1 MSHHTT
7 PDGGAASA
15 RRTVEQPMKSTR
27 DLAPVT
33 VIGIGPMGRA
43 MVTTLMNAGHPVTVW
58 NRTPSRAAE
67 LVTAGATL
75 ALTPADAVR
84 ASTLIL
90 LSLTDYRAMY
100 DILGGSSGA
109 LAGKVLVNLSSDT
122 PEVAREAAAWAT
134 EHGASFLTGGVMVP
148 APMVGTE
155 AAYVY
160 YSGPEA
166 LLREHDS
173 VLRRLGAPRY
183 VGQDP
188 GLAQV
193 WYQAQLTVFL
203 TALSGLLQA
212 AALVSA
218 AGVPV
223 GTFLPEALDTFTG
236 IPVMLE
242 GGHELTR
249 SLETG
254 MHPGELSSVLMMGA
268 TADHILRT
276 SQALGIDVQL
286 PEAIQSHY
294 GRAIAAGH
302 GTHNWTALYEVIRR
316 APR

>member
-1 MSHHTT
+1 MNSSH
-7 PDGGAASA
+7 
-15 RRTVEQPMKSTR
+15 

-33 VIGIGPMGRA
+33 VIGLGPMGRA

-58 NRTPSRAAE
+58 NRTPSRAAK

-75 ALTPADAVR
+75 APTPADALL
-84 ASTLIL
+84 ASELII
-90 LSLTDYRAMY
+90 LSLTDYPAMY
-100 DILGGSSGA
+100 DILGGSTGA

-122 PEVAREAAAWAT
+122 PEASREATAWAAK
-134 EHGASFLTGGVMVP
+134 HGASFLTGGVMVP

-166 LLREHDS
+166 LLREHES
-173 VLRRLGAPRY
+173 VLRLLGAPRY
-183 VGQDP
+183 VGKDP
-188 GLAQV
+188 GLAQL

-223 GTFLPEALDTFTG
+223 GDFLPDALDTFTG

-242 GGHELTR
+242 GGRELAK

-254 MHPGELSSVLMMGA
+254 VHPGDLSTVLMMGA
-268 TADHILRT
+268 TADHIVRT
-276 SQALGIDVQL
+276 SETLGVDVDV
-286 PEAIQSHY
+286 PKAVKSHY
-294 GRAIAAGH
+294 DRTIAAGH
-302 GTHNWTALYEVIRR
+302 GTDNWTALYEVIKSRR
-316 APR
+316 

>member
-1 MSHHTT
+1 MNSSH
-7 PDGGAASA
+7 
-15 RRTVEQPMKSTR
+15 

-33 VIGIGPMGRA
+33 VIGLGPMGRA

-75 ALTPADAVR
+75 APTPADALV
-84 ASTLIL
+84 ASELII
-90 LSLTDYRAMY
+90 LSLTDYPAMY
-100 DILGGSSGA
+100 DILGGSTGA

-122 PEVAREAAAWAT
+122 PEASREATAWAAK
-134 EHGASFLTGGVMVP
+134 HGASFLTGGVMVP

-166 LLREHDS
+166 LLREHES
-173 VLRRLGAPRY
+173 VLRLLGAPRY
-183 VGQDP
+183 VGKDP
-188 GLAQV
+188 GLAQL

-223 GTFLPEALDTFTG
+223 GDFLPDALDTFTG
-236 IPVMLE
+236 IPVMLA
-242 GGHELTR
+242 GGQELAK

-254 MHPGELSSVLMMGA
+254 VHPGDLSTVLMMGA
-268 TADHILRT
+268 TADHIVRT
-276 SQALGIDVQL
+276 SETLGVDVDV
-286 PEAIQSHY
+286 PKAVKSHY
-294 GRAIAAGH
+294 DRTIAAGR
-302 GTHNWTALYEVIRR
+302 GTDNWTALYEVIKSRR
-316 APR
+316 